1 MNHSNEIKK
10 TNIAPYSSWTK
21 PLLWGEGVRAALCML
36 PMAIS
41 FMMGN
46 FSLMIPLG
54 QGGFYYSSLPL
65 PESRSKRL
73 LVGFLLI
80 GLGLGFYLMG
90 GNVSTNL
97 WLTALFSFLVG
108 FNLVILVGWEVLG
121 MLAISYVTVYSA
133 GLNTGDPNKAHT
145 YFFAFILTMVWGV
158 LLSILPIW
166 KGQPT
171 VVMELP
177 TKRTLATTGVRMGM
191 GMAVAV
197 AIAGLF
203 EFSKLGWAPSGVA
216 NSVRFDWET
225 SKMKGFLRGAGTVG
239 GALLVI
245 FILLFTSNIVWLAII
260 SYISGVLN
268 GLFKLTKVGAMPF
281 FYTATILIIYSLS
294 DISKGPELAI
304 QRIIYNLIGVF
315 IALFVVWYPFPVLMR
330 KLNSAMGNSE
340 K

>member
-1 MNHSNEIKK
+1 MSTVNEMEK

-36 PMAIS
+36 PMAVS
-41 FMMGN
+41 FILGN

-65 PESRSKRL
+65 PESRGKRL

-97 WLTALFSFLVG
+97 WLAVLFSFVVG
-108 FNLVILVGWEVLG
+108 FNLVVLVGWEVLG
-121 MLAISYVTVYSA
+121 LVALSYVTVYSA
-133 GLNTGDPNKAHT
+133 GLNTGDPQKAHT
-145 YFFAFILTMVWGV
+145 YFFAFILSIMWGL
-158 LLSILPIW
+158 LLSLLPTW
-166 KGQPT
+166 KGQKS
-171 VVMELP
+171 VVSEPP
-177 TKRTLATTGVRMGM
+177 TKRTLATTGIRMGV

-197 AIAGLF
+197 AVAGVL

-216 NSVRFDWET
+216 NSVRFDWES
-225 SKMKGFLRGAGTVG
+225 SKIKGFLRGAGTVG

-245 FILLFTSNIVWLAII
+245 VIFLFTTNIVYLAII
-260 SYISGVLN
+260 SYVSGVLN
-268 GLFKLTKVGAMPF
+268 GLFKQTKIGAMPF
-281 FYTATILIIYSLS
+281 FYTATILIIYSLG

-304 QRIIYNLIGVF
+304 QRIIYNLLGVF
-315 IALFVVWYPFPVLMR
+315 IALFVVWYPFPIIMK
-330 KLNSAMGNSE
+330 KLNNAIKVE
-340 K
+340 